1 MVSQQPAKALPSN
14 SDQEPSMSARRPLA
28 LGNWK
33 MNGDMVANEQLMSGL
48 LESSALLMTGG
59 AIQAGFAVPAPYLF
73 QAAVRLKGT
82 GFLWGA
88 QDCSDQANGAFTGEI
103 STAMLQDFEAGFC
116 LVGHSERRARHHE
129 TDRQIGAKL
138 QALLA
143 AKVMPVLCV
152 GESLAQRE
160 AGQATQVVCEQVV
173 AALAGVQPAQLLQ
186 MAVAY
191 EPIWAIGTG
200 KTASAA
206 DAQAMHAAIR
216 KALAQIDANA
226 AAQMRILYGGSVKA
240 ANSAELF
247 DQPDIDGGLVGG
259 ASLDVQEMTGILQA
273 AHGRAVTL
281 GLVQQN
287 S

>member
-152 GESLAQRE
+152 GESLAHRE

-200 KTASAA
+200 VTATPEQAQETHKQIRDWIATTHA
-206 DAQAMHAAIR
+206 D
-216 KALAQIDANA
+216 L
-226 AAQMRILYGGSVKA
+226 A
-240 ANSAELF
+240 ANIRIQVRHATHPPPISSLF
-247 DQPDIDGGLVGG
+247 TCPNMHLDMPSEICPWSVHCVFEWMVHLLASP
-259 ASLDVQEMTGILQA
+259 ASLITRRG
-273 AHGRAVTL
+273 
-281 GLVQQN
+281 
-287 S
+287 

>member
-1 MVSQQPAKALPSN
+1 MT
-14 SDQEPSMSARRPLA
+14 ARKPLA

-59 AIQAGFAVPAPYLF
+59 AIEAGFAVPAPYLF

-88 QDCSDQANGAFTGEI
+88 QDCSDQASGAYTGEV

-116 LVGHSERRARHHE
+116 LVGHSERRARHQE
-129 TDRQIGAKL
+129 TDQQIAAKL
-138 QALLA
+138 RSLLT

-160 AGQATQVVCEQVV
+160 AGQASQVVCAQVL
-173 AALAGVQPAQLLQ
+173 AALQGLKAEDLLQ
-186 MAVAY
+186 VAVAY

-216 KALAQIDANA
+216 QALSQLDAKASG
-226 AAQMRILYGGSVKA
+226 QMRILYGGSVKA
-240 ANSAELF
+240 ANSVELF
-247 DQPDIDGGLVGG
+247 AQPDIDGGLVGG

-273 AHGRAVTL
+273 AHARAVQL

>member
-1 MVSQQPAKALPSN
+1 MT
-14 SDQEPSMSARRPLA
+14 ARRPLA

-88 QDCSDQANGAFTGEI
+88 QDCSDQASGAYTGEI

-116 LVGHSERRARHHE
+116 LIGHSERRARHHE
-129 TDRQIGAKL
+129 TDQQTGAKL
-138 QALLA
+138 RALLSA
-143 AKVMPVLCV
+143 NIMPVLCV

-160 AGQATQVVCEQVV
+160 SGQASQVVCAQVL
-173 AALAGVQPAQLLQ
+173 AALTGLKAEDLIRV
-186 MAVAY
+186 AVAY

-206 DAQAMHAAIR
+206 DAQGMHAAIR
-216 KALAQIDANA
+216 QALSQLDAKAAGQI
-226 AAQMRILYGGSVKA
+226 RILYGGSVKA

-247 DQPDIDGGLVGG
+247 TQPDVDGGLVGG
-259 ASLDVQEMTGILQA
+259 ASLDAKEMAGILQA
-273 AHGRAVTL
+273 AHARAASL

>member
-1 MVSQQPAKALPSN
+1 MT
-14 SDQEPSMSARRPLA
+14 ARKPLA

-59 AIQAGFAVPAPYLF
+59 AIEAGFAVPAPYLF

-88 QDCSDQANGAFTGEI
+88 QDCSDQASGAYTGEV

-116 LVGHSERRARHHE
+116 LVGHSERRARHQE
-129 TDRQIGAKL
+129 TDQQIAAKL
-138 QALLA
+138 RSLLT

-160 AGQATQVVCEQVV
+160 AGQASQVVCAQVL
-173 AALAGVQPAQLLQ
+173 AALQGLKAEDLLQ
-186 MAVAY
+186 VAVAY

-216 KALAQIDANA
+216 QALSQLDAKAAG
-226 AAQMRILYGGSVKA
+226 QMRILYGGSVKA
-240 ANSAELF
+240 ANSVELF
-247 DQPDIDGGLVGG
+247 AQPDIDGGLVGG

-273 AHGRAVTL
+273 AHARAVQL